1 MMAYATVQDMIGRFG
16 ETEMLRLS
24 SVDGELP
31 ETVNAAP
38 VEQAI
43 ADADGIIDSYLRKR
57 YSVPLLPVPRAIT
70 NASCVLARY
79 ELSVGGD
86 REPADQVKAGKK
98 DIVAWLTQLANGIAT
113 LEDAAP
119 IAPTSSAQTS
129 DRERM
134 FGRHGER
141 GL

>member
-1 MMAYATVQDMIGRFG
+1 MAYATVQDMIGRFG

-31 ETVNAAP
+31 ETVTAAP

-43 ADADGIIDSYLRKR
+43 ADADAIIDSYLRKR
-57 YSVPLLPVPRAIT
+57 YTVPLSPVPRAIV

-86 REPADQVKAGKK
+86 REPADQVKAGRK
-98 DIVAWLTQLANGIAT
+98 DIVTWLTQLANGIAT

-119 IAPTSSAQTS
+119 IAPTSSAQAS

-134 FGRHGER
+134 FGRRGER

>member
-1 MMAYATVQDMIGRFG
+1 MAYATVQDMIGRFG

-31 ETVNAAP
+31 DTVNAAP

-43 ADADGIIDSYLRKR
+43 ADADGIINSYLRKL
-57 YSVPLLPVPRAIT
+57 YAVPLVVVPQVIT
-70 NASCVLARY
+70 RASCILARY
-79 ELSVGGD
+79 DLSVGGD
-86 REPADQVKAGKK
+86 REPADQVKN
-98 DIVAWLTQLANGIAT
+98 DRRDTVAWLTQIAAGTVT
-113 LEDAAP
+113 LEGVAP
-119 IAPTSSAQTS
+119 VQPGSAGRSQ

-134 FGRHGER
+134 FGRFGER

>member
-1 MMAYATVQDMIGRFG
+1 MPYATAQDMIGRFG

-24 SVDGELP
+24 SVDGDLP

-38 VEQAI
+38 VAQAI
-43 ADADGIIDSYLRKR
+43 ADADAIIDSYLRKR
-57 YSVPLLPVPRAIT
+57 HSVPLSPVPQVIT
-70 NASCVLARY
+70 RASCILARY

-86 REPADQVKAGKK
+86 REPADQVKEGRK
-98 DIVAWLTQLANGIAT
+98 DTLAWLKQIADGTVTLEGTTPIVA
-113 LEDAAP
+113 
-119 IAPTSSAQTS
+119 SSAAMTQ

-134 FGRHGER
+134 YGRSGED

>member
-1 MMAYATVQDMIGRFG
+1 MAYATVQDMIGRYG

-24 SVDGELP
+24 SVDGILP
-31 ETVNAAP
+31 EAVAAAP

-43 ADADGIIDSYLRKR
+43 ADADALIDSYLRKR
-57 YSVPLLPVPRAIT
+57 YALPLATVPRVIT
-70 NASCVLARY
+70 NHSCALARY

-86 REPADQVKAGKK
+86 REPAEQVRNGRK
-98 DIVAWLTQLANGIAT
+98 DAIAWLSALASGSVSLEGAAAVSAT
-113 LEDAAP
+113 SA
-119 IAPTSSAQTS
+119 AQTA

-134 FGRHGER
+134 FGRFGEN

>member
-1 MMAYATVQDMIGRFG
+1 MPYATVQDMIGRFG

-31 ETVNAAP
+31 ETVTVAP

-57 YSVPLLPVPRAIT
+57 YAVPLSPVPQVIT
-70 NASCVLARY
+70 RASCILARY
-79 ELSVGGD
+79 DLCTGGD
-86 REPADQVKAGKK
+86 REPPTQVVNDRK
-98 DIVAWLTQLANGIAT
+98 DIVAWLTQIANGTVT
-113 LEDAAP
+113 LEGVTP
-119 IAPTSSAQTS
+119 VLPSSVGRTQ

-134 FGRHGER
+134 YGTFGER

>member
-1 MMAYATVQDMIGRFG
+1 MPYATVQDMIGRFG
-16 ETEMLRLS
+16 ATEMLRLS

-31 ETVNAAP
+31 DTVNVVP

-43 ADADGIIDSYLRKR
+43 ADADGIIDSFLRKR
-57 YSVPLLPVPRAIT
+57 HAVPLSPAPQVIT
-70 NASCVLARY
+70 RASCILARY

-86 REPADQVKAGKK
+86 REPPDQVKDGRK
-98 DIVAWLTQLANGIAT
+98 DTIAWLGKIADGTVT
-113 LEDAAP
+113 LEGTTP
-119 IAPTSSAQTS
+119 IVSSSAAMTQ

-134 FGRHGER
+134 FGGFGER

>member
-1 MMAYATVQDMIGRFG
+1 MAYATVQDMIGRFG

-24 SVDGELP
+24 SVDGVLP
-31 ETVNAAP
+31 DVVNPVP

-43 ADADGIIDSYLRKR
+43 GDADGIIDSYLRKR
-57 YSVPLLPVPRAIT
+57 YRVPLAPVPRAIV

-86 REPADQVKAGKK
+86 REPADQVKSGRR
-98 DIVAWLTQLANGIAT
+98 DIVAWLTQLANGVAT
-113 LEDAAP
+113 LEDITP
-119 IAPTSSAQTS
+119 IVPSSAAQAS

>member
-1 MMAYATVQDMIGRFG
+1 MAYATVQDMIGRFG

-57 YSVPLLPVPRAIT
+57 YVVPLPLAPQVVTR
-70 NASCVLARY
+70 ASCILARY
-79 ELSVGGD
+79 DLCVGGD
-86 REPADQVKAGKK
+86 REPPEQAKNDRK
-98 DIVAWLTQLANGIAT
+98 DIVAWLTQIAVGTVT
-113 LEDAAP
+113 LDGVAP
-119 IAPTSSAQTS
+119 SQPSSVGRTQ

-134 FGRHGER
+134 YGRFGER

>member
-1 MMAYATVQDMIGRFG
+1 MAYATVQDMIGRFG

-24 SVDGELP
+24 SVDGLLP

-43 ADADGIIDSYLRKR
+43 ADSDAIIDTYLRKR
-57 YSVPLLPVPRAIT
+57 YTVPLLPVPRAIT

-86 REPADQVKAGKK
+86 RDPADQVKAGRK
-98 DIVAWLTQLANGIAT
+98 DTNAWLTQLANGLAT
-113 LEDAAP
+113 LEGAVP
-119 IAPTSSAQTS
+119 FAPTSAAQTR

>member
-1 MMAYATVQDMIGRFG
+1 MAYATVQDMIGRFG

-24 SVDGELP
+24 SVDGVLP
-31 ETVNAAP
+31 EAVNPGP

-43 ADADGIIDSYLRKR
+43 GDVDAIIDSYLRKR
-57 YSVPLLPVPRAIT
+57 YRVPLAPVPQAIIR
-70 NASCVLARY
+70 ASCVLARY
-79 ELSVGGD
+79 ELSTGGD
-86 REPADQVKAGKK
+86 REPAEQVKNDRK
-98 DIVAWLTQLANGIAT
+98 DVVAWLTQLANGTAT

-119 IAPTSSAQTS
+119 IAPSSSAQTS

>member
-57 YSVPLLPVPRAIT
+57 YSVPLWPVPRAIT

-119 IAPTSSAQTS
+119 IAPTSSARTG

>member
-1 MMAYATVQDMIGRFG
+1 MPYATVTDMIGRFG

-24 SVDGELP
+24 SVDGVLP
-31 ETVNAAP
+31 DTVNAVP

-57 YSVPLLPVPRAIT
+57 YAVPLSPVPQVVTR
-70 NASCVLARY
+70 ASCILARY
-79 ELSVGGD
+79 DLSVGGD
-86 REPADQVKAGKK
+86 REPAEQVKNDRK
-98 DIVAWLTQLANGIAT
+98 DIVAWLTQIATGAVT
-113 LEDAAP
+113 LEDVAP
-119 IAPTSSAQTS
+119 VLSTSAGRTQ

-134 FGRHGER
+134 YGRFGER

>member
-1 MMAYATVQDMIGRFG
+1 MAYATVQDMIGRFG

-24 SVDGELP
+24 SVDGLLP
-31 ETVNAAP
+31 DVVNP
-38 VEQAI
+38 VSVEQAL

-57 YSVPLLPVPRAIT
+57 YSVPLAPVPQVIARAACI
-70 NASCVLARY
+70 LARY
-79 ELSVGGD
+79 DLSVGGD
-86 REPADQVKAGKK
+86 REPADQVKA
-98 DIVAWLTQLANGIAT
+98 DRRDVVAWLTQLSNGTAT
-113 LEDAAP
+113 LEGVAP
-119 IAPTSSAQTS
+119 IQATSSAQHS

>member
-1 MMAYATVQDMIGRFG
+1 MAYATVQDMIGRFG

-24 SVDGELP
+24 SVDGDLP
-31 ETVNAAP
+31 ATVNAVP

-57 YSVPLLPVPRAIT
+57 YSVPLSPVPRAIT

-86 REPADQVKAGKK
+86 REPADQVKAGRK
-98 DIVAWLTQLANGIAT
+98 DIVAWLTQLANGVAT

-119 IAPTSSAQTS
+119 IAPTSSAQTR

>member
-1 MMAYATVQDMIGRFG
+1 MAYATVQDMIGRFG

-24 SVDGELP
+24 SVDGVLP
-31 ETVNAAP
+31 ETVQAAP

-57 YSVPLLPVPRAIT
+57 YRVPLAPVPRAIV

-86 REPADQVKAGKK
+86 REPADQVKAGRR
-98 DIVAWLTQLANGIAT
+98 DIVAWLTQLANGVAT
-113 LEDAAP
+113 LEDVAP
-119 IAPTSSAQTS
+119 IVQSSSARAS

>member
-1 MMAYATVQDMIGRFG
+1 MAYATVQDMIGRFG

-31 ETVNAAP
+31 DTVTAAP

-43 ADADGIIDSYLRKR
+43 ADSDAVIDSYLRKR
-57 YSVPLLPVPRAIT
+57 HAVPLSPVPQVIT
-70 NASCVLARY
+70 RASCILARY
-79 ELSVGGD
+79 DLSVGGD
-86 REPADQVKAGKK
+86 RDPAEQVKNDRK
-98 DIVAWLTQLANGIAT
+98 DVVAWLTQIANGTVT
-113 LEDAAP
+113 LEGAAP
-119 IAPTSSAQTS
+119 IVASSSARAQ

>member
-1 MMAYATVQDMIGRFG
+1 MAYATVQDMIGRYG

-24 SVDGELP
+24 SVDGLLP
-31 ETVNAAP
+31 ETVNAGP

-43 ADADGIIDSYLRKR
+43 ADSDATIDSYLRKR
-57 YSVPLLPVPRAIT
+57 YTVPLAPAPRAIV

-86 REPADQVKAGKK
+86 REPADQVKAGRK
-98 DIVAWLTQLANGIAT
+98 DTVAWLTQLANGLAT
-113 LEDAAP
+113 LEGVAP
-119 IAPTSSAQTS
+119 IASSSSAQTS
-129 DRERM
+129 DRDRM

>member
-1 MMAYATVQDMIGRFG
+1 MAYTTVQDMIGRFG
-16 ETEMLRLS
+16 ATEMLRLS

-31 ETVNAAP
+31 ETVTAAP

-57 YSVPLLPVPRAIT
+57 YRVPVAPVPQVIT
-70 NASCVLARY
+70 RASCILARY
-79 ELSVGGD
+79 DLSVGGD
-86 REPADQVKAGKK
+86 REPADQVKN
-98 DIVAWLTQLANGIAT
+98 DRRDVVAWLTQLSRGEAT
-113 LEDAAP
+113 LEGAAP
-119 IAPTSSAQTS
+119 IEAASTAQAS

-134 FGRHGER
+134 FGRPGER

>member
-1 MMAYATVQDMIGRFG
+1 MAYATVQDMIGRFG

-24 SVDGELP
+24 SVDGVLP

-57 YSVPLLPVPRAIT
+57 YRVPLAPVPQVIT
-70 NASCVLARY
+70 RASCILARY
-79 ELSVGGD
+79 DLSVGGD
-86 REPADQVKAGKK
+86 RDPADQVKNDRK
-98 DIVAWLTQLANGIAT
+98 DIVAWLTQLANGTAT
-113 LEDAAP
+113 LEGVAP
-119 IAPTSSAQTS
+119 IEASSSAQTS

>member
-1 MMAYATVQDMIGRFG
+1 MPYATVQDMIGRFG

-24 SVDGELP
+24 SVDGLLP
-31 ETVNAAP
+31 ETVTAAP

-57 YSVPLLPVPRAIT
+57 YRVPLAPVPQVIT
-70 NASCVLARY
+70 RASCILARY
-79 ELSVGGD
+79 DLSVGGD
-86 REPADQVKAGKK
+86 RDPADQVKNDRK
-98 DIVAWLTQLANGIAT
+98 DIVAWLTQLANGTAT
-113 LEDAAP
+113 LEGVAP
-119 IAPTSSAQTS
+119 IEASSSAQTS

>member
-1 MMAYATVQDMIGRFG
+1 MAYATLQDMIGRFG

-57 YSVPLLPVPRAIT
+57 YSVPLAPVPRAII

-86 REPADQVKAGKK
+86 REPADQVKAGRK
-98 DIVAWLTQLANGIAT
+98 DIVAWLT
-113 LEDAAP
+113 
-119 IAPTSSAQTS
+119 
-129 DRERM
+129 
-134 FGRHGER
+134 
-141 GL
+141 

>member
-1 MMAYATVQDMIGRFG
+1 MAYATVQDMIGRFG

-31 ETVNAAP
+31 ETVNAVP

-57 YSVPLLPVPRAIT
+57 YRVPLAPVPQVIT
-70 NASCVLARY
+70 RASCILARY
-79 ELSVGGD
+79 DLSVGGD
-86 REPADQVKAGKK
+86 RDPADQVKNDRK
-98 DIVAWLTQLANGIAT
+98 DIVAWLTQLANGTAT
-113 LEDAAP
+113 LEGVAP
-119 IAPTSSAQTS
+119 IEASSSAQTS

>member
-1 MMAYATVQDMIGRFG
+1 MTYATVQDMIGRFG

-24 SVDGELP
+24 SVDGDLP
-31 ETVNAAP
+31 ETVNTAP

-43 ADADGIIDSYLRKR
+43 ADADAIIDSYLRKR
-57 YSVPLLPVPRAIT
+57 HTVPLSPVPQVIT
-70 NASCVLARY
+70 RASCILARY

-86 REPADQVKAGKK
+86 REPPDQVKEGRK
-98 DIVAWLTQLANGIAT
+98 DTIAWLAKIADGSVT
-113 LEDAAP
+113 LEGTTP
-119 IAPTSSAQTS
+119 IVSSSAAMTQ

-134 FGRHGER
+134 FGRYGEN

>member
-1 MMAYATVQDMIGRFG
+1 MAYATVQDMIGRFG

-57 YSVPLLPVPRAIT
+57 YRVPLVPVPQVIT
-70 NASCVLARY
+70 RASCILARY
-79 ELSVGGD
+79 DLSVGGD
-86 REPADQVKAGKK
+86 RDPADQVKNDRK
-98 DIVAWLTQLANGIAT
+98 DIVAWLTQLANGTAT
-113 LEDAAP
+113 LEGVAP
-119 IAPTSSAQTS
+119 IEASSSAQTS

>member
-1 MMAYATVQDMIGRFG
+1 MAYATVTDMIGRFG

-24 SVDGELP
+24 SVDGVLP

-43 ADADGIIDSYLRKR
+43 ADADAIIDSYLRKR
-57 YSVPLLPVPRAIT
+57 HAVPLAPVPQALTR
-70 NASCVLARY
+70 ASCILARY
-79 ELSVGGD
+79 DLSVGGD
-86 REPADQVKAGKK
+86 REPATQVKDDRK
-98 DIVAWLTQLANGIAT
+98 DIIAWLTQIANGTVT
-113 LEDAAP
+113 LEGVSTP
-119 IAPTSSAQTS
+119 IAPSSSGRAQ

-134 FGRHGER
+134 FGRFGER

>member
-1 MMAYATVQDMIGRFG
+1 MAYATVQDMIGRFG

-24 SVDGELP
+24 SVDGILP
-31 ETVNAAP
+31 ETVIAAP

-57 YSVPLLPVPRAIT
+57 FSVPLSPVPQVITRAACI
-70 NASCVLARY
+70 LARY
-79 ELSVGGD
+79 DLCVGGD
-86 REPADQVKAGKK
+86 REPPTQVVNDRK
-98 DIVAWLTQLANGIAT
+98 DIVGWLTQIAT
-113 LEDAAP
+113 GTVTLEGVAP
-119 IAPTSSAQTS
+119 VLAGSTGRTQ

-134 FGRHGER
+134 VGRFGER

>member
-1 MMAYATVQDMIGRFG
+1 MPYATAQDMIGRFG
-16 ETEMLRLS
+16 ATEMLRLS

-31 ETVNAAP
+31 DTVNVAP

-43 ADADGIIDSYLRKR
+43 ADADGIIDSFLRKR
-57 YSVPLLPVPRAIT
+57 HGVPLSPVPQVIT
-70 NASCVLARY
+70 RASCILARY

-86 REPADQVKAGKK
+86 REPPDQVKEGRK
-98 DIVAWLTQLANGIAT
+98 DTIAWLGKIADGSVT
-113 LEDAAP
+113 LEGTTP
-119 IAPTSSAQTS
+119 IVSSSAAMTQ

-134 FGRHGER
+134 FGAFGQR